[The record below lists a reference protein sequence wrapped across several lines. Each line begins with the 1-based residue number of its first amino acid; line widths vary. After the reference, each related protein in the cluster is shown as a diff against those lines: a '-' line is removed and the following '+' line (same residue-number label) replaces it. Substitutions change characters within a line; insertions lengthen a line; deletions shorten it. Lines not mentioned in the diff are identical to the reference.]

1 MSCMTISKEALIGV
15 RETLND
21 SLNWKEMSDEQIT
34 SLPFVFSKKNRKDE
48 EKFKEETQKFIT
60 DAFIFNQFEL
70 TKGDKEV
77 NENLGWCE
85 KYIQDLKKEE
95 GNRMTI
101 IQFLKTLQM
110 IDYNTDARG
119 WLNNEE
125 YETWTMRKD
134 YENFKMKINELISH
148 VAQFVVSNLPE
159 YNNAK
164 WAF

>member
-1 MSCMTISKEALIGV
+1 MTISKEALIGV

-21 SLNWKEMSDEQIT
+21 SLNWKETTKEQMTGLSFI
-34 SLPFVFSKKNRKDE
+34 FSKNRNDVK
-48 EKFKEETQKFIT
+48 KFEEETQKFIT

-85 KYIQDLKKEE
+85 KYLLYLRKQE

-101 IQFLKTLQM
+101 VQFLKTLQM

-119 WLNNEE
+119 WIEDE
-125 YETWTMRKD
+125 KYETWARRKE
-134 YENFKMKINELISH
+134 YENFKTKINELISH
-148 VAQFVVSNLPE
+148 VAQFVVARLQKYE
-159 YNNAK
+159 NAK
-164 WAF
+164 WDF

>member
-21 SLNWKEMSDEQIT
+21 SLNWKETTKEQMTGLSFI
-34 SLPFVFSKKNRKDE
+34 FSKNRNDVK
-48 EKFKEETQKFIT
+48 KFEEETQKFIT

-85 KYIQDLKKEE
+85 KYLLYLRKQE

-101 IQFLKTLQM
+101 VQFLKTLQM

-119 WLNNEE
+119 WIEDE
-125 YETWTMRKD
+125 KYETWARRKE
-134 YENFKMKINELISH
+134 YENFKTKINELISH
-148 VAQFVVSNLPE
+148 VAQFIVARLQKYE
-159 YNNAK
+159 NAK
-164 WAF
+164 WDF

>member
-21 SLNWKEMSDEQIT
+21 SLNWKETTKEQMTGLSFI
-34 SLPFVFSKKNRKDE
+34 FSKNRNDVK
-48 EKFKEETQKFIT
+48 KFEEETQKFIT

-85 KYIQDLKKEE
+85 KYLLYLRKQE

-101 IQFLKTLQM
+101 VQFLKTLQM

-119 WLNNEE
+119 WIEDE
-125 YETWTMRKD
+125 KYETWARRKE
-134 YENFKMKINELISH
+134 YENFKTKINELTSH
-148 VAQFVVSNLPE
+148 VAQFIVARLQKYE
-159 YNNAK
+159 NAK
-164 WAF
+164 WDF

>member
-15 RETLND
+15 RETLSD
-21 SLNWKEMSDEQIT
+21 SLNWKETTKEQMPELSFI
-34 SLPFVFSKKNRKDE
+34 FSKNRKDV
-48 EKFKEETQKFIT
+48 EKYEEETQKFIT

-85 KYIQDLKKEE
+85 KYIQDLKEQDGK
-95 GNRMTI
+95 RMTI

-119 WLNNEE
+119 WIEDEE
-125 YETWTMRKD
+125 YETWARRKE
-134 YENFKMKINELISH
+134 YENFKTKINELISH
-148 VAQFVVSNLPE
+148 VAQFIVARLQKYE
-159 YNNAK
+159 NAK
-164 WAF
+164 WDF

>member
-21 SLNWKEMSDEQIT
+21 SLNWKETTKEQMPEL
-34 SLPFVFSKKNRKDE
+34 SFLFSKNRNDVK
-48 EKFKEETQKFIT
+48 KFEEETQKFIT

-85 KYIQDLKKEE
+85 KYLLYLKEQK

-101 IQFLKTLQM
+101 VQFLKTLQM

-119 WLNNEE
+119 WIDDEE
-125 YETWTMRKD
+125 YETWARRKE

-148 VAQFVVSNLPE
+148 VAQFIVARLQE
-159 YNNAK
+159 YDKAK
-164 WAF
+164 WDF

>member
-21 SLNWKEMSDEQIT
+21 SLNWKERSDEQIT
-34 SLPFVFSKKNRKDE
+34 SLPFVFSKNRKNA
-48 EKFKEETQKFIT
+48 EKFEEETQKFIT

-85 KYIQDLKKEE
+85 KYIQCLRKEE
-95 GNRMTI
+95 GKRMTI

-110 IDYNTDARG
+110 IDYNTDVRG
-119 WLNNEE
+119 WIEDEE
-125 YETWTMRKD
+125 YETWRLRKD

-148 VAQFVVSNLPE
+148 IAQFIVSNLPE

-164 WAF
+164 WDF

>member
-21 SLNWKEMSDEQIT
+21 SLNWKKVSDEQMI
-34 SLPFVFSKKNRKDE
+34 SLPFVFSNKHRKDE
-48 EKFKEETQKFIT
+48 EQFEEETQKFIT

-70 TKGDKEV
+70 TKGDKDI
-77 NENLGWCE
+77 NGNLGWCE
-85 KYIQDLKKEE
+85 KYIQYLKEQK

-119 WLNNEE
+119 QIEDEE

-134 YENFKMKINELISH
+134 YENFKMKINELISN
-148 VAQFVVSNLPE
+148 VAQFIVRRLPE
-159 YNNAK
+159 YDNAK
-164 WAF
+164 WDF

>member
-15 RETLND
+15 RETLSD
-21 SLNWKEMSDEQIT
+21 SLNWKETTKEQMTGLSFI
-34 SLPFVFSKKNRKDE
+34 FSKNRNDVK
-48 EKFKEETQKFIT
+48 KFEEETQKFIT

-85 KYIQDLKKEE
+85 KYIQYLKEQK

-101 IQFLKTLQM
+101 VQFLKTLQM

-119 WLNNEE
+119 WIEDEE
-125 YETWTMRKD
+125 YETWARRKE
-134 YENFKMKINELISH
+134 YENFKTKINELISH
-148 VAQFVVSNLPE
+148 VAQFIVARLQKYE
-159 YNNAK
+159 NAK
-164 WAF
+164 WDF

>member
-21 SLNWKEMSDEQIT
+21 ALNWKERSDEQIT
-34 SLPFVFSKKNRKDE
+34 SLPFVFSKNRKNA
-48 EKFKEETQKFIT
+48 EKFEEETQKFIT

-70 TKGDKEV
+70 TKGDEEV

-85 KYIQDLKKEE
+85 KYIQYLRKEE
-95 GNRMTI
+95 GKRMTI

-110 IDYNTDARG
+110 IDYNTDVRG
-119 WLNNEE
+119 WIKDEE
-125 YETWTMRKD
+125 YETWRLRKD

-148 VAQFVVSNLPE
+148 IAQFIVSNLPE

-164 WAF
+164 WDF

>member
-21 SLNWKEMSDEQIT
+21 SLNWKERSDEQIT
-34 SLPFVFSKKNRKDE
+34 SLPFVFSKNRKNA
-48 EKFKEETQKFIT
+48 EKFEEETQKFIT

-70 TKGDKEV
+70 TKGDEEV

-85 KYIQDLKKEE
+85 KYIQYLRKEE
-95 GNRMTI
+95 GKRMTI

-110 IDYNTDARG
+110 IDYNTDVRG
-119 WLNNEE
+119 WIKDEE
-125 YETWTMRKD
+125 YETWRLRKD

-148 VAQFVVSNLPE
+148 IAQFIVSNLPE

-164 WAF
+164 WDF

>member
-21 SLNWKEMSDEQIT
+21 SLNWKKVSDEQMI
-34 SLPFVFSKKNRKDE
+34 SLPFVFSNKHRKDE
-48 EKFKEETQKFIT
+48 EKFEEETQKFIT

-70 TKGDKEV
+70 MKGYKEV
-77 NENLGWCE
+77 NLISGWYNPYFQE
-85 KYIQDLKKEE
+85 LRKQE

-110 IDYNTDARG
+110 IHYNTEVKGCLTAK
-119 WLNNEE
+119 E
-125 YETWTMRKD
+125 YEAWRLRKD

-148 VAQFVVSNLPE
+148 IAQFIVANLPE
-159 YNNAK
+159 YANAK
-164 WAF
+164 WDF

>member
-21 SLNWKEMSDEQIT
+21 SLNWKETTKEQMT
-34 SLPFVFSKKNRKDE
+34 SLPFVFSKNRKNA
-48 EKFKEETQKFIT
+48 EKFEEETQKFIT

-85 KYIQDLKKEE
+85 KYIQDLKEQDGK
-95 GNRMTI
+95 RMTI
-101 IQFLKTLQM
+101 VQFLKTLQM

-119 WLNNEE
+119 WIEDEE

-134 YENFKMKINELISH
+134 YENFKMKINELISN
-148 VAQFVVSNLPE
+148 VAQFIVRRLPE
-159 YNNAK
+159 YDNAK
-164 WAF
+164 WDF

>member
-21 SLNWKEMSDEQIT
+21 SLNWKETTKEQMPKLSFI
-34 SLPFVFSKKNRKDE
+34 FSKNRNDVK
-48 EKFKEETQKFIT
+48 KFEEETQKFMT

-77 NENLGWCE
+77 NENLGWLE
-85 KYIQDLKKEE
+85 KYIQYLRKQE
-95 GNRMTI
+95 GNRMTL
-101 IQFLKTLQM
+101 IQFFKTLQM

-119 WLNNEE
+119 WIEDEE

-134 YENFKMKINELISH
+134 YENFKMKINELISN
-148 VAQFVVSNLPE
+148 VAKFIVHRLPE
-159 YNNAK
+159 YDNAK
-164 WAF
+164 WDF

>member
-21 SLNWKEMSDEQIT
+21 SLNWKETTKEQTPELSFI
-34 SLPFVFSKKNRKDE
+34 FSKNRNDVK
-48 EKFKEETQKFIT
+48 KFEEETQKFIT

-85 KYIQDLKKEE
+85 KYLLYLRKQE
-95 GNRMTI
+95 GNRMTL

-110 IDYNTDARG
+110 IHYNTDVRG
-119 WLNNEE
+119 WIEDEE
-125 YETWTMRKD
+125 YEAWRLRKD
-134 YENFKMKINELISH
+134 YENFKMKINELISN
-148 VAQFVVSNLPE
+148 VAQFIVRRLPE
-159 YNNAK
+159 YDNAK
-164 WAF
+164 WDF

>member
-21 SLNWKEMSDEQIT
+21 SLNWKETTKDQTPELSFI
-34 SLPFVFSKKNRKDE
+34 FSKNRNDVK
-48 EKFKEETQKFIT
+48 KFEEETQKFIT

-85 KYIQDLKKEE
+85 KYLLYLRKQE
-95 GNRMTI
+95 GNRMTL

-110 IDYNTDARG
+110 IHYNTEVKGCLTAK
-119 WLNNEE
+119 E
-125 YETWTMRKD
+125 YEAWRLRKD

-148 VAQFVVSNLPE
+148 VAQFIVAGLLE

-164 WAF
+164 WDF

>member
-1 MSCMTISKEALIGV
+1 MTISKEALIGV

-21 SLNWKEMSDEQIT
+21 SLNWEETTKEQMSELSFI
-34 SLPFVFSKKNRKDE
+34 FSKNRNDVK
-48 EKFKEETQKFIT
+48 KFEEETQKFMT

-85 KYIQDLKKEE
+85 KYIQYLRKQE
-95 GNRMTI
+95 GNRMTL
-101 IQFLKTLQM
+101 IQFFKTLQM

-119 WLNNEE
+119 WIEDEE

-134 YENFKMKINELISH
+134 YENFKMKINELISN
-148 VAQFVVSNLPE
+148 VAKFIVRRLPE
-159 YNNAK
+159 YDNAK
-164 WAF
+164 WDF